1 MPAALTMFGVPSRVM
16 PMKATLA
23 PVKFRMEYGAKS
35 VSPVDSCTTF
45 AARKSKSA
53 PAKGVPSWHPSVG

>member
-1 MPAALTMFGVPSRVM
+1 
-16 PMKATLA
+16 MKATLA
-23 PVKFRMEYGAKS
+23 PLKFRMEYGAKS